1 MLPYYI
7 MLGVPMAI
15 SLLYSSV
22 SDKVKYQKKQR
33 VIMSVFFIILLTM
46 LVLRYKTVG
55 VDIRNYL
62 IMFDMTSKMSF
73 SKIIEF
79 YDGEWGYYIL
89 TKLIS
94 LVTTDEQWFI
104 AIIAIL
110 TTVPLAVL
118 YIKESENAML
128 SIAVFMT
135 TSNFSIMF
143 SAFRQFLALSIIAIA
158 YTFIKKKKLFWYIVF
173 VILAM
178 MFHKSAF
185 IAILLYP
192 FYHMNITRNKLF
204 IFVPITVTILIF
216 NKPIFEYLLKF
227 MNDYGYEYEYE
238 STGAYMMI
246 ILLALFVTLSYIAP
260 VEEELDKETNGL
272 RGIAVLAT
280 MLQIFA
286 LTSTVAMRMNYYSM
300 MFLPIL
306 LPRII
311 NRTTERNKQPYKYIA
326 IIMIIY
332 FIGDYIYGMH
342 TGADILELYPYKPF
356 WK

>member
-33 VIMSVFFIILLTM
+33 VTMSVFFIILLTM

-55 VDIRNYL
+55 IDIRNYL
-62 IMFDMTSKMSF
+62 IMFDMTSEMSF

-135 TSNFSIMF
+135 LSNFAMLF
-143 SAFRQFLALSIIAIA
+143 SGFRQSLALAIIAIS
-158 YTFIKKKKLFWYIVF
+158 YVFVKKKKLFWFVVF
-173 VILAM
+173 VAFAM

-192 FYHMNITRNKLF
+192 FYHMNITRNKLL
-204 IFVPITVTILIF
+204 IFVPITAAILIF
-216 NKPIFEYLLKF
+216 NKPIFEFLNQF
-227 MNDYGYEYEYE
+227 MNELGYEYEYKD
-238 STGAYMMI
+238 TGAYMMI
-246 ILLALFVTLSYIAP
+246 ILFALFTILSFIAP
-260 VEEELDKETNGL
+260 VEETLDEETKGL

-286 LTSTVAMRMNYYSM
+286 LTSTVAMRMNYYFM
-300 MFLPIL
+300 MFYPIL
-306 LPRII
+306 IPRVI
-311 NRTTERNKQPYKYIA
+311 NRTTERNRQPYKYIA
-326 IIMIIY
+326 ILMIVY
-332 FIGDYIYGMH
+332 FIGDYIYGMY
-342 TGADILELYPYKPF
+342 TGSDILQLYPYRPF
-356 WK
+356 WN